1 MKNKL
6 LVSFTSCARHTRPEA
21 LYIMSKL
28 TRLVT
33 TARNSSQ
40 LPFFGRFWST
50 AARKKPG
57 WIDGEK
63 IFRPLILKWVLLVKF
78 YCLKR

>member
-6 LVSFTSCARHTRPEA
+6 LVSFTSNARHTRPEA
-21 LYIMSKL
+21 LYNMSIL

-40 LPFFGRFWST
+40 LPFSVDFG
-50 AARKKPG
+50 AQEP
-57 WIDGEK
+57 EK
-63 IFRPLILKWVLLVKF
+63 TRLD
-78 YCLKR
+78 